1 MALIIEPSFRS
12 YFRALLE
19 PEAIV
24 SIVACTR
31 RGSVLASFVAGTL
44 IFKEKLFLPKLHCI
58 IGILLGIILILT
70 G

>member
-1 MALIIEPSFRS
+1 
-12 YFRALLE
+12 LLE